1 MTKFY
6 KATDGKITAFRATAS
21 GRAYQS
27 AQLTGK
33 GGIGFRSAKAL
44 PPATF
49 PAVEI
54 TKAEYDALQAAKVE
68 RLKAEGK
75 RGSYTSPQDSW
86 VRNASLPDAKPAQ
99 AAKVLTGARGRV
111 QAAKVRLAAAKQEAT
126 GMPGPALLAKVINQP
141 FAKAAK
147 LAKAA
152 KARGENGNTEKL
164 GAALQAIADEK
175 AAARKA
181 AKPAKA
187 AKVNGKPAPREG
199 SFQAAMIKVLVRKQG
214 ATRPEMMAAAG
225 SKTMPNA
232 HFLNL
237 MADRFGY
244 ECYADKAD
252 RADVL
257 VYQFVLP
264 GQKPTAYGEEG

>member
-147 LAKAA
+147 P
-152 KARGENGNTEKL
+152 
-164 GAALQAIADEK
+164 
-175 AAARKA
+175 
-181 AKPAKA
+181 AKPATA

>member
-1 MTKFY
+1 MTKFFQ
-6 KATDGKITAFRATAS
+6 ATDGKITAFRATAS

-33 GGIGFRSAKAL
+33 GGIGFRSA
-44 PPATF
+44 PASAGF
-49 PAVEI
+49 YPAVEI
-54 TKAEYDALQAAKVE
+54 TKAEFDALQAAKVE
-68 RLKAEGK
+68 RLKAEGS
-75 RGSYTSPQDSW
+75 RRSFTSPQDSW
-86 VRNASLPDAKPAQ
+86 VRNTALAMPMAALAKGLRAAVVEARKPAVDMPSKKL
-99 AAKVLTGARGRV
+99 AKVLTGARGRV
-111 QAAKVRLAAAKQEAT
+111 QANKDRLAAAKQEAT
-126 GMPGPALLAKVINQP
+126 GMP
-141 FAKAAK
+141 
-147 LAKAA
+147 AKAA
-152 KARGENGNTEKL
+152 KAATPSP
-164 GAALQAIADEK
+164 
-175 AAARKA
+175 KA

-199 SFQAAMIKVLVRKQG
+199 SFQAAMIKVLVRPQG
-214 ATRPEMMAAAG
+214 ATRPEMQKAAG

-244 ECYADKAD
+244 ECYADNAD

-264 GQKPTAYGEEG
+264 GAKPTAY

>member
-86 VRNASLPDAKPAQ
+86 VRNASLPDAKPAKP
-99 AAKVLTGARGRV
+99 AAVDMPSRKVAKVLTGARGRV
-111 QAAKVRLAAAKQEAT
+111 QAAKAVA
-126 GMPGPALLAKVINQP
+126 
-141 FAKAAK
+141 
-147 LAKAA
+147 AA

-175 AAARKA
+175 AAAAKAAKA
-181 AKPAKA
+181 AKPATA

-199 SFQAAMIKVLVRKQG
+199 SFQAAMIKVLVRKHG

-252 RADVL
+252 RSDVL

>member
-1 MTKFY
+1 MTKFFQ
-6 KATDGKITAFRATAS
+6 ATDGKITVFRATAS

-27 AQLTGK
+27 ALK
-33 GGIGFRSAKAL
+33 LRNGISFSAT
-44 PPATF
+44 PANLMEGAM

-54 TKAEYDALQAAKVE
+54 TKGEYDALVALKAE
-68 RLKAEGK
+68 RLKASGTK
-75 RGSYTSPQDSW
+75 GYTKPSDSW
-86 VRNASLPDAKPAQ
+86 VFNASLPAAKP
-99 AAKVLTGARGRV
+99 AKVLTGARGRV
-111 QAAKVRLAAAKQEAT
+111 QAAKAAQAAKIGKIAT
-126 GMPGPALLAKVINQP
+126 DAAEKIAASKIKHAAVLKALPAAGDPGPALLAKVINQP

-147 LAKAA
+147 P
-152 KARGENGNTEKL
+152 
-164 GAALQAIADEK
+164 
-175 AAARKA
+175 
-181 AKPAKA
+181 AKPATA

-252 RADVL
+252 RSDVL

-264 GQKPTAYGEEG
+264 GAKPTAYGEEG

>member
-1 MTKFY
+1 VPSTFNNPTKETMTMTKFFQ
-6 KATDGKITAFRATAS
+6 ATDGKITVFRATAS

-27 AQLTGK
+27 ALK
-33 GGIGFRSAKAL
+33 LRNGISFSAT
-44 PPATF
+44 PANLMEGAM

-54 TKAEYDALQAAKVE
+54 TKGEYDALVALKAE
-68 RLKAEGK
+68 RLKASGTK
-75 RGSYTSPQDSW
+75 GYTKPSDSW
-86 VRNASLPDAKPAQ
+86 VFNASLPAAKP
-99 AAKVLTGARGRV
+99 AKVLTGARGRV
-111 QAAKVRLAAAKQEAT
+111 QAAKVAAYEAAKVAN
-126 GMPGPALLAKVINQP
+126 GKP
-141 FAKAAK
+141 AKAAK
-147 LAKAA
+147 PAPA
-152 KARGENGNTEKL
+152 
-164 GAALQAIADEK
+164 
-175 AAARKA
+175 
-181 AKPAKA
+181 AKA
-187 AKVNGKPAPREG
+187 AKVNGKPVPREG

-252 RADVL
+252 RSDVL

-264 GQKPTAYGEEG
+264 GAKPTAYGEEG

>member
-1 MTKFY
+1 MTMTKY
-6 KATDGKITAFRATAS
+6 YQATDGKITVFRATAS

-27 AQLTGK
+27 AQLAGR
-33 GGIGFRSAKAL
+33 GGIAFSSKPAA
-44 PPATF
+44 PPLTY
-49 PAVEI
+49 PVTEI
-54 TKAEYDALQAAKVE
+54 TKAEYEALQAAKVE
-68 RLKAEGK
+68 RLKASGK
-75 RGSYTSPQDSW
+75 YRPNYNSPQLSW
-86 VRNASLPDAKPAQ
+86 VFNASLPASKRAKPAQ
-99 AAKVLTGARGRV
+99 VDMPSRKVAKVLTGARGRV
-111 QAAKVRLAAAKQEAT
+111 QAAKVAAYEAAKVAN
-126 GMPGPALLAKVINQP
+126 GKP
-141 FAKAAK
+141 AKAAK
-147 LAKAA
+147 PAPA
-152 KARGENGNTEKL
+152 
-164 GAALQAIADEK
+164 
-175 AAARKA
+175 
-181 AKPAKA
+181 AKA

-214 ATRPEMMAAAG
+214 ATRPEMQAAAG

-264 GQKPTAYGEEG
+264 GQQPTAYGEEG

>member
-6 KATDGKITAFRATAS
+6 QATDGKITVFRATAS

-27 AQLTGK
+27 ALKLRNGVS
-33 GGIGFRSAKAL
+33 FSAT
-44 PPATF
+44 PANLMEGAM

-54 TKAEYDALQAAKVE
+54 TKGEYDALVA
-68 RLKAEGK
+68 LKAERLRASGTK
-75 RGSYTSPQDSW
+75 GYTKPSDSW
-86 VRNASLPDAKPAQ
+86 VFNASLPATEKQLKGAAANLSAVINKPFRDVAK

-111 QAAKVRLAAAKQEAT
+111 QAAKAAAAAK
-126 GMPGPALLAKVINQP
+126 PAVLPLT
-141 FAKAAK
+141 AA
-147 LAKAA
+147 
-152 KARGENGNTEKL
+152 
-164 GAALQAIADEK
+164 EK
-175 AAARKA
+175 AASKARKTY
-181 AKPAKA
+181 AKLTAKAEKVAAKA

-199 SFQAAMIKVLVRKQG
+199 SFQAAMVKVLVRPQG
-214 ATRPEMMAAAG
+214 ATRPEMQKAAG

-252 RADVL
+252 RSDVL

-264 GQKPTAYGEEG
+264 GAKPTAYGEEG